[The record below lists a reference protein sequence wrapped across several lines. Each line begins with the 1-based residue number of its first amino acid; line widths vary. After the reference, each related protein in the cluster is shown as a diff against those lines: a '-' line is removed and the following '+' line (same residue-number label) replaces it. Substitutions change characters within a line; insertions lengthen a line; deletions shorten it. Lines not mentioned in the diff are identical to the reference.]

1 MAINKKIT
9 IGYKGKE
16 HVIKV
21 TMAVIDRLEDKIN
34 LVQLANRL
42 STGDIRF
49 SHAAKLVSLL
59 LAEAGEKVTQ
69 EEIYQSMF
77 GDGDVD
83 FNTVMGVIS
92 EMLIA
97 IFPEPVKKPEA
108 QGKRKAG

>member
-1 MAINKKIT
+1 
-9 IGYKGKE
+9 
-16 HVIKV
+16 
-21 TMAVIDRLEDKIN
+21 
-34 LVQLANRL
+34 
-42 STGDIRF
+42 
-49 SHAAKLVSLL
+49 
-59 LAEAGEKVTQ
+59 
-69 EEIYQSMF
+69 MF